1 MITAS
6 PKPLQCSAVST
17 RTSPVTQTADV
28 AVNSASSPFV
38 HARDSDA
45 QGSDSSAVPT
55 RIAAPKAPTRY
66 HGVGR
71 SRIMRRGR
79 CSAKTSVFTRRRR
92 STTSPGRRAGRS
104 RGVRAAPPPRPP
116 PRPSRAAARC
126 HAARSHARGRTAI
139 ASTSPA
145 TIRRPSLR
153 AVVAGPGVRWPQVA
167 DRHPRRDPTC
177 PTNRSPLRRRLLR
190 LQPLRTL
197 APVVKEGGF
206 TGPWPRL
213 LPWPRRKSAAPPP
226 PPPPPPPP
234 RMPDPGTVVKE
245 GGFTGSW
252 PRLFPW
258 PRRRSD

>member
-79 CSAKTSVFTRRRR
+79 WSAKTSVCTRRRR

-139 ASTSPA
+139 APSSPPRYVLRRYAQSSRARVYDGRRSQTDVPEGIRRARRTEVRCTSASAASNHFGPWQGGQGRRVYGPLAPAPPLAAPQVRLTAAPPRRPQVRRPQSSRTTRVSTSP
-145 TIRRPSLR
+145 
-153 AVVAGPGVRWPQVA
+153 
-167 DRHPRRDPTC
+167 
-177 PTNRSPLRRRLLR
+177 TNRVCVRTPKSPL
-190 LQPLRTL
+190 
-197 APVVKEGGF
+197 
-206 TGPWPRL
+206 
-213 LPWPRRKSAAPPP
+213 
-226 PPPPPPPP
+226 
-234 RMPDPGTVVKE
+234 D
-245 GGFTGSW
+245 
-252 PRLFPW
+252 
-258 PRRRSD
+258 

>member
-17 RTSPVTQTADV
+17 RTKPVTQTADV

-45 QGSDSSAVPT
+45 QGSDSSPVPT

-139 ASTSPA
+139 ASTSPPRYVV
-145 TIRRPSLR
+145 RRYAQSSR
-153 AVVAGPGVRWPQVA
+153 GRVYDGRRSQTDV
-167 DRHPRRDPTC
+167 PRRDPTC

-197 APVVKEGGF
+197 ATVVKEGGF

-245 GGFTGSW
+245 GGFTGPW
-252 PRLFPW
+252 PRLLPW
-258 PRRRSD
+258 PRRKSD